1 MNVIPKRAST
11 LFLKTVLVIIG
22 VAVLALAV
30 FGFPNMWAGIPREW
44 PAIEFTQAV
53 YPGLIAIFLT
63 VFPFWFA
70 LLQAFKLLQ
79 YIDANDAFSHRSIR
93 ALAYIKYSAVCM
105 SGLYMVAMPLA
116 YVVAELDD
124 APGLIVVSFAFA
136 CAPLV
141 VATFAAVLQKLI
153 QNALDLKTENDLT
166 V

>member
-11 LFLKTVLVIIG
+11 LLLKTVLVLIG
-22 VAVLALAV
+22 LAVLALAV
-30 FGFPNMWAGIPREW
+30 FGFPDMWASIPKEW
-44 PAIEFTQAV
+44 PAVLFTAAV
-53 YPGLIAIFLT
+53 YPGLIGIFLT

-70 LLQAFKLLQ
+70 LFQAFKLLQ
-79 YIDANDAFSHRSIR
+79 YIDTNNAFSDHSIR
-93 ALAYIKYSAVCM
+93 ALKRIKYAAVCM
-105 SGLYMVAMPLA
+105 SALYMIAMPLA

-124 APGLIVVSFAFA
+124 APGLILMSFAFA

-141 VATFAAVLQKLI
+141 VATFAAVLQKLV